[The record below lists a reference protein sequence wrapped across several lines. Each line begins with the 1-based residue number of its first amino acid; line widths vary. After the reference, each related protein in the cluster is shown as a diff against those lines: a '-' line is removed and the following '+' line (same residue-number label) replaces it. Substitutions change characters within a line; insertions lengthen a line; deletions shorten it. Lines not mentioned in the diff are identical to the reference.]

1 MLPPTAARCLHRGS
15 YHSVLLPP
23 SLTEVRAMCKLLAVP
38 LLGFAALTT
47 LAGTPLNADDKTA
60 AKDAHHAAYMECAKA
75 CGECAL
81 ACDSCASHCAKL
93 VADGKREHLK
103 TLQTCQDCAAFCG
116 TAACIT
122 AKAGPFSDLI
132 CTSCADACK
141 RCGDE
146 CDKYKS
152 DQVMK
157 ECADE
162 CRKCEKACRDM
173 LKHVAQA
180 K

>member
-1 MLPPTAARCLHRGS
+1 MSKR
-15 YHSVLLPP
+15 
-23 SLTEVRAMCKLLAVP
+23 LAVA
-38 LLGFAALTT
+38 LTGFAVLTA
-47 LAGTPLNADDKTA
+47 LAGTPLTADDKTA
-60 AKDAHHAAYMECAKA
+60 VAKDEHHTAFMDCARA

-81 ACDSCASHCAKL
+81 SCDACAAHCAKL
-93 VADGKREHLK
+93 VADGKKEHLK
-103 TLQTCQDCAAFCG
+103 TLQTCQDCGAFCG
-116 TAACIT
+116 TSAFIT

-146 CDKYKS
+146 CEKYKS
-152 DQVMK
+152 DTVMK
-157 ECADE
+157 KCAEE

-180 K
+180 GR

>member
-1 MLPPTAARCLHRGS
+1 MYKQLAVTVLGLIALATLAAR
-15 YHSVLLPP
+15 P
-23 SLTEVRAMCKLLAVP
+23 LT
-38 LLGFAALTT
+38 
-47 LAGTPLNADDKTA
+47 ADDKTA
-60 AKDAHHAAYMECAKA
+60 GKDTPHTAYLACAKV

-81 ACDSCASHCAKL
+81 ACDNCAAHCAKL
-93 VADGKREHLK
+93 VADGKKEHLR

-132 CTSCADACK
+132 CSSCADACK

-146 CDKYKS
+146 CDKFKS
-152 DQVMK
+152 DPTMK
-157 ECADE
+157 KCAEE

>member
-1 MLPPTAARCLHRGS
+1 M
-15 YHSVLLPP
+15 YKQF
-23 SLTEVRAMCKLLAVP
+23 AMPV
-38 LLGFAALTT
+38 LGFVALAT
-47 LAGTPLNADDKTA
+47 LVARPLTADDKTDG
-60 AKDAHHAAYMECAKA
+60 KDKPHSADLECAKV

-81 ACDSCASHCAKL
+81 ACDNCAAHCAKL
-93 VADGKREHLK
+93 LSDGKKEHLR

-132 CTSCADACK
+132 CSSCAEACK
-141 RCGDE
+141 RCGDD
-146 CDKYKS
+146 CDKFKS
-152 DQVMK
+152 DPIMK
-157 ECADE
+157 KCAEE
-162 CRKCEKACRDM
+162 CRKCEKTCRDM